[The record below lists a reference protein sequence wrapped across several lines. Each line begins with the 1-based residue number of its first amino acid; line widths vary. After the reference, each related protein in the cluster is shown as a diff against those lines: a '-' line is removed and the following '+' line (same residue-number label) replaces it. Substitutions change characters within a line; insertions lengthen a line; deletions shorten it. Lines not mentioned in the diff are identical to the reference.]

1 MTVVTGELLA
11 RIANAMAHCL
21 TVQKSFR
28 LSGTEIAVKFF
39 EGDAPCRSGWNSNVG
54 CWEPGDHGS
63 PDEAEVTISEFVWN
77 APLDDDGEP
86 WDIGEW
92 FHECLELPEGFEYS
106 LKVSGDALVITA
118 NSDEWNREEA
128 A

>member
-21 TVQKSFR
+21 TAQKSFR
-28 LSGTEIAVKFF
+28 LSGTEIA
-39 EGDAPCRSGWNSNVG
+39 GG
-54 CWEPGDHGS
+54 
-63 PDEAEVTISEFVWN
+63 FVWD

-92 FHECLELPEGFEYS
+92 FHECLELPDGYEYS
-106 LKVSGDALVITA
+106 LEIAGDTLVITA
-118 NSDEWNREEA
+118 NSDEWSREEA